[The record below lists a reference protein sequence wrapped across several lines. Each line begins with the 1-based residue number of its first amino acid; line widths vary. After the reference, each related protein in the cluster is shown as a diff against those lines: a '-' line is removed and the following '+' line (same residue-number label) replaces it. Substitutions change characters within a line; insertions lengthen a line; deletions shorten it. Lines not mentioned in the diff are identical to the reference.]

1 MACVACSDNNDNDND
16 IEVDKVLTDFDK
28 PYSTLS
34 SDELINIMEKN
45 ISACRDFV
53 LGIFGNNNYDE
64 NNAHENNDK
73 IAAFFYYC
81 NIPINNIPKDPK
93 PITNIW
99 NKDKK
104 AFDISENTKGYTEY
118 YFPSS
123 ITDDSRN
130 ELYAVVKHLVHPV
143 CDTSRVDLYFGEDW
157 IYTDEIQRYNTK
169 KRIILKFGPY
179 TLCMME
185 SSIERESELF
195 VQKEGECSYLSSSWN
210 EDGDL
215 IMLDEFNNVRIWRR
229 IRQIKNIEVI
239 ANNVL
244 DRNDESYNKI
254 MTELYNENMIDAVV
268 VFTDRDEKIGDL
280 TMVTYNGHLNKSIY
294 GCKMQDGS
302 VFTFT
307 FSRYNGL

>member
-1 MACVACSDNNDNDND
+1 MACVACSDNNDNNCDN
-16 IEVDKVLTDFDK
+16 EVDKVLTDFDK

-45 ISACRDFV
+45 ISACRDFI
-53 LGIFGNNNYDE
+53 LGIFDNINNDE
-64 NNAHENNDK
+64 NNDYENKDK
-73 IAAFFYYC
+73 IEAYFYYC
-81 NIPINNIPKDPK
+81 KIPIDNIPKDLK
-93 PITNIW
+93 PTINIW

-104 AFDISENTKGYTEY
+104 AFDILENTKGYTEY

-130 ELYAVVKHLVHPV
+130 ELYAVVKYLVHPV

-157 IYTDEIQRYNTK
+157 IYTGEIQRNNTTK
-169 KRIILKFGPY
+169 KIISKFGPY
-179 TLCMME
+179 TLSMME
-185 SSIERESELF
+185 SNIEREFELF

-215 IMLDEFNNVRIWRR
+215 IMLDEFNNLRIWRR

-239 ANNVL
+239 ANKVL

-280 TMVTYNGHLNKSIY
+280 TMVSYNKHLNKSIY

-307 FSRYNGL
+307 FDFY